1 MMRAPMPPLDWSRVT
16 FTEHM
21 PEAAAVEGQCQVVVD
36 FGDPE
41 RACYEIV
48 VLRALK
54 GGDASP
60 FVALGRNRDDAGG
73 FRPVG
78 EGRTAEEALQECL
91 VQAGVY
97 HRRRVKQ
104 STA

>member
-1 MMRAPMPPLDWSRVT
+1 MPPLDWSRVV

-21 PEAAAVEGQCQVVVD
+21 PEAAAVEAQCQVVLD
-36 FGDPE
+36 FGPVE
-41 RACYEIV
+41 RVSYEIT

-54 GGDASP
+54 GDAAQP
-60 FVALGRNRDDAGG
+60 FFAYGRNLDQAAA

-78 EGRTAEEALQECL
+78 EGATPEEALQECL
-91 VQAGVY
+91 AEAGLY

-104 STA
+104 ATT

>member
-1 MMRAPMPPLDWSRVT
+1 MAPLDWSRVV

-21 PEAAAVEGQCQVVVD
+21 PEAAAVEAQCQVVLD
-36 FGDPE
+36 FGPPE
-41 RACYEIV
+41 RVCYEIT

-54 GGDASP
+54 GDAAQP
-60 FVALGRNRDDAGG
+60 FFAYGRNLDAAGG

-78 EGRTAEEALQECL
+78 EGPTPEEALQECL
-91 VQAGVY
+91 AEAGLY

-104 STA
+104 ATT